1 MSSLCLAFRTSRLQ
15 GFWPLLGSCR
25 LKASRFLASL
35 VAFASSRL
43 QGFWPSLGRWKL
55 KVSRF
60 LAFSWPLQAQGFKV
74 SGLFLAW
81 QAQGFKVSGL
91 FLALQAQGFKVSSL
105 FLAFA
110 SSRLQGFWPF
120 LSFCK
125 LKASRFLA
133 FSWPLQAQGF
143 KVFAFGGQNSLR
155 LQGILELRASS
166 PPSNEV
172 KGNVL
177 VIMNCYNEFVLM
189 IMLLTRAPTCVGEP

>member
-1 MSSLCLAFRTSRLQ
+1 M
-15 GFWPLLGSCR
+15 LGSCR

-133 FSWPLQAQGF
+133 FSWLLQAQGF
-143 KVFAFGGQNSLR
+143 KVFAFGAQNSLR
-155 LQGILELRASS
+155 LQGLMTFRASS
-166 PPSNEV
+166 TTLERSERKCSCFMNLVVNEA
-172 KGNVL
+172 
-177 VIMNCYNEFVLM
+177 
-189 IMLLTRAPTCVGEP
+189 RPWAPTCVGGP